1 MGYTLSKTA
10 PSKGDPT
17 AKNRVWDFFDEP
29 TKPRPENRRQP
40 LQPRRKNRACSYKTA
55 SGIPYWPSR
64 DPIEERGG
72 LNLYGFCYNS
82 PWSWF
87 DVLGEYPDSVTMS
100 IPALAA
106 GSGMTAAE
114 LAEFANISMQ
124 AARAAIALAALKI
137 TCDQYAQAVRDAK
150 DDPNLIKC
158 KDCDSDITLALKIT
172 AWEALATAR
181 WIQNQACSVFLKSQ
195 RDIDE
200 HIKKQQEAWD
210 NWKKCLA
217 MLAK

>member
-1 MGYTLSKTA
+1 
-10 PSKGDPT
+10 
-17 AKNRVWDFFDEP
+17 
-29 TKPRPENRRQP
+29 
-40 LQPRRKNRACSYKTA
+40 
-55 SGIPYWPSR
+55 
-64 DPIEERGG
+64 
-72 LNLYGFCYNS
+72 
-82 PWSWF
+82 
-87 DVLGEYPDSVTMS
+87 MS
-100 IPALAA
+100 ITALAA